1 MVEVETAKS
10 KRERVAVTLN
20 IGIYFDDLIS

>member
-10 KRERVAVTLN
+10 KPERVAVTLN
-20 IGIYFDDLIS
+20 ISIYFDDLIS